1 MPARGSRGPIVW
13 PLVLVLAGVA
23 LLLNN
28 FLLLSG
34 FNLTALWPLLL
45 VVAGAQILLR
55 GDLIPRGEGRAFGI
69 TRGSVE
75 SASLEV
81 SAGEIDVNA
90 RPLQREGRLIAGQF
104 AADSRPDL
112 QVTDTHAVLKMDR
125 AATPWLSFA
134 DWELGLSPD
143 LPWQIYVTSHLGQ
156 LRLDLSGLI
165 VAEGVIA
172 SGIGDI
178 RLVCPRETMG
188 PIRLQSALGNIHIST
203 PDGANSRITTRK
215 SRLFS
220 VQADETRYDEVE
232 PGVFVSRDSDE
243 GAPQIEVTVSGTF
256 GDAYLT

>member
-1 MPARGSRGPIVW
+1 MPAKGSRGPILW
-13 PLVLVLAGVA
+13 PLVLILAGVA

-45 VVAGAQILLR
+45 VVAGAQVLIR
-55 GDLIPRGEGRAFGI
+55 GDIIPRGEGRAFGI

-75 SASLEV
+75 SATLEV

-112 QVTDTHAVLKMDR
+112 QVTDTHAVLRMDR

-143 LPWQIYVTSHLGQ
+143 LPWQLYVTTHLGQ
-156 LRLDLSGLI
+156 IRMDLSGLI
-165 VAEGVIA
+165 VNEAVFA
-172 SGIGDI
+172 SGIGDV
-178 RLVCPRETMG
+178 RLVCPQETLG
-188 PIRLQSALGNIHIST
+188 RVQVKSALGNIHLMT
-203 PDGANSRITTRK
+203 PDGTNSRVYARK
-215 SRLFS
+215 SRLFN
-220 VQADETRYDEVE
+220 VHADETRYDEVE
-232 PGVFVSRDSDE
+232 SGVFVSRDSDE
-243 GAPQIEVTVSGTF
+243 GAPLVEVHLSGTF

>member
-1 MPARGSRGPIVW
+1 MSAKGSRGPILW

-45 VVAGAQILLR
+45 VIAGAQVLIR

-75 SASLEV
+75 SATLEV

-112 QVTDTHAVLKMDR
+112 QVTDTHAVLRMDR

-143 LPWQIYVTSHLGQ
+143 LPWHIYVTTHLGQ
-156 LRLDLSGLI
+156 IRMDLSDLI
-165 VAEGVIA
+165 VNQVVLA
-172 SGIGDI
+172 SGFGDI
-178 RLVCPRETMG
+178 RLTVPREALDQ
-188 PIRLQSALGNIHIST
+188 IHLKSALGSLHVTT
-203 PDGANSRITTRK
+203 PDGTNSRIFARK
-215 SRLFS
+215 TRLFNIH
-220 VQADETRYDEVE
+220 ADETRYDEVE

-243 GAPQIEVTVSGTF
+243 GAPEVQIYVSGTF

>member
-1 MPARGSRGPIVW
+1 VW
-13 PLVLVLAGVA
+13 PLALVLAGVA

-45 VVAGAQILLR
+45 VVVGAQILLR
-55 GDLIPRGEGRAFGI
+55 GDFIPRGDGRAFGI

-75 SASLEV
+75 SVTLEV

-112 QVTDTHAVLKMDR
+112 QVTETHAILKMDR

-143 LPWQIYVTSHLGQ
+143 LPWQLYMTSHLGQ
-156 LRLDLSGLI
+156 LRLDLTGLI
-165 VAEGVIA
+165 VSEGVIA
-172 SGIGDI
+172 SGLGDI
-178 RLVCPRETMG
+178 RLVCPQETLG
-188 PIRLQSALGNIHIST
+188 TLRLQSALGSIHVNT
-203 PDGANSRITTRK
+203 PDGCNSRISTRK
-215 SRLFS
+215 SRLFG
-220 VQADETRYDEVE
+220 VQVDEARYEEVE
-232 PGVFVSRDSDE
+232 PGVYASRDSDE
-243 GAPQIEVTVSGTF
+243 GAPLVEIRIAGTF